1 MKETTQIEH
10 SIASTKRPLWRKLW
24 RLNVPTKV
32 HMFLWQACS
41 NVLPTRE
48 NLHKRKVQV
57 DPHCAICCQQPE
69 SVGHL
74 LWECPLARNVW
85 ALCRGGI
92 QKCTNSNCDF
102 FLLFQALVE
111 KLLVGELERRV
122 VTTWAVWNVRNKY
135 YFKKTQTHLEGILS
149 EALGFLQ
156 EYQMLM
162 AAQHTPKPQG
172 WLLGAL
178 GGSGTHCCW
187 GVFQQKLEFFEL
199 VLVVFYSSVFRLLKR
214 GIYFVFVLVIS
225 IILLSF
231 TSKEKIVLQ

>member
-1 MKETTQIEH
+1 M
-10 SIASTKRPLWRKLW
+10 
-24 RLNVPTKV
+24 
-32 HMFLWQACS
+32 
-41 NVLPTRE
+41 
-48 NLHKRKVQV
+48 
-57 DPHCAICCQQPE
+57 
-69 SVGHL
+69 
-74 LWECPLARNVW
+74 WECPLARNVW

-135 YFKKTQTHLEGILS
+135 YFKKTQTRLEGILS
-149 EALGFLQ
+149 GALSFLQ